1 MKYLTLNLEK
11 GIKMQLNKILSLQV
25 SELPESDQIIIN
37 QITGLTKTLN
47 LKLDKLNKSLETLE
61 PKEKEN
67 ENENKK

>member
-1 MKYLTLNLEK
+1 ME
-11 GIKMQLNKILSLQV
+11 LNKILSLQV

-47 LKLDKLNKSLETLE
+47 IKLDKLNKSLESLE

>member
-1 MKYLTLNLEK
+1 
-11 GIKMQLNKILSLQV
+11 MQLNKILSLQV

>member
-1 MKYLTLNLEK
+1 ME
-11 GIKMQLNKILSLQV
+11 LNKILSLQV

-47 LKLDKLNKSLETLE
+47 LKLDKLNKSLESLE